1 MKAQIGFAFA
11 ILASSLLAPAF
22 LHADCPDGSRTLSAT
37 EQQAYVALQTSI
49 KAALPAA
56 PAGWVLKDPAAKMTL
71 AAPSSTCKGLDAV
84 AGYYVIYFSEE
95 QARKNADR
103 SREQDTRVRE
113 ASKFTPEEQ
122 KALDDFDRPSR
133 DLARQSVQ
141 AIRDKKPEEAAR
153 LRAQSDELH
162 QKSNAVRAAHNARIL
177 RAVTAILNEYTNS
190 YVSPEVAVNIV
201 VNDNERSAAGK
212 EKLQI
217 SGVPLAFADGK
228 EITMSFGKVAPAKA
242 SGGLGTKPRTIWVTV
257 TGDRASSQ
265 TIANLFGNSSL
276 TTLAK
281 K

>member
-1 MKAQIGFAFA
+1 V
-11 ILASSLLAPAF
+11 
-22 LHADCPDGSRTLSAT
+22 T

-84 AGYYVIYFSEE
+84 AGYYVTYFSEE

-177 RAVTAILNEYTNS
+177 PAVTAILNEYTNS

-257 TGDRASSQ
+257 TGDRASAQ